1 MITQE
6 AICVTLGQVH
16 RNHEE
21 CCNIKPCPQTNQQPT
36 PVLQKSSLRAS
47 NPVQKTTPVLQKS
60 SLRGATLC
68 CMTLL
73 LDEGTMTHI
82 HAAETFA

>member
-36 PVLQKSSLRAS
+36 PVLQKSSLRGAS
-47 NPVQKTTPVLQKS
+47 NPVLQKS
-60 SLRGATLC
+60 SLRGASNPVLH
-68 CMTLL
+68 
-73 LDEGTMTHI
+73 D
-82 HAAETFA
+82 TFGSMKDSDST